1 MKNVIVIQ
9 EVDQEDKIVIGVASN
24 REKALEL
31 IDEYYGEYN
40 TEEFLDIRKDNIDF
54 VAKIVVEGYLGG
66 TYEVIG
72 ECFSIDS
79 I

>member
-9 EVDQEDKIVIGVASN
+9 EVDQEDKIVIGVAST

-31 IDEYYGEYN
+31 IDEYYGEYKSKD
-40 TEEFLDIRKDNIDF
+40 FQDIRKDNIDF
-54 VAKIVVEGYLGG
+54 VVTIVVEGYLGG
-66 TYEVIG
+66 TYNVIG
-72 ECFSIDS
+72 ECFFIDS

>member
-31 IDEYYGEYN
+31 IDKYYGEYKSKD
-40 TEEFLDIRKDNIDF
+40 FQDIRQDNIDF
-54 VAKIVVEGYLGG
+54 VVTIIVEGYLGG
-66 TYEVIG
+66 TYNVVG
-72 ECFSIDS
+72 ECFCIDS